1 MALCFLFLFLLVD
14 RVNMPGMLPQKLQ
27 FHMIALIF
35 GDEIAPFTFLL
46 PLLIFFSPACAVFTI
61 SAQLWVISRWA
72 HALNF
77 LCVSV
82 CLRNL
87 LKNRRRRS
95 IDGTL
100 ALSYC
105 CTDVEASTLACVY
118 VDENPSVTIPEGP
131 GFPILS
137 VVFLVPLQVFP
148 GSSGF
153 LPHVPTDSH

>member
-1 MALCFLFLFLLVD
+1 
-14 RVNMPGMLPQKLQ
+14 
-27 FHMIALIF
+27 MIALIF
-35 GDEIAPFTFLL
+35 WDEIAPFPFLL
-46 PLLIFFSPACAVFTI
+46 PLLIFFSPTCGVFTI
-61 SAQLWVISRWA
+61 SAQLRVISRWA

-77 LCVSV
+77 LCASG

-87 LKNRRRRS
+87 LKNQRRRS
-95 IDGTL
+95 IDRTL
-100 ALSYC
+100 ALSYYYI
-105 CTDVEASTLACVY
+105 DVKASTLACVY

-137 VVFLVPLQVFP
+137 VVFLVPLRVFS